1 MTSKFKY
8 MKLDNIDIAIINSL
22 MQNGRKSFRQIAK
35 ETKVSTPTVESH
47 FTRMKDIGL
56 IKNIEPILDLSKI
69 ESQVHAL
76 VYLKVDS
83 SYSMSIADSLSS
95 LEEVKDVYMT
105 TGEYNMA
112 LKLNLNYLEQLEEFV
127 RQKISLMEGITSLS
141 YHIITKIIKEDHR
154 MRITEGLSIKVKC
167 DYCRNEI
174 VGYAKV
180 FNIGN
185 KFERNFCCNSCLTL
199 YKQKYKGRIESLS
212 K

>member
-1 MTSKFKY
+1 

-22 MQNGRKSFRQIAK
+22 MQDGRKSFRQIAK

-47 FTRMKDIGL
+47 FSRMKDIGL
-56 IKNIEPILDLSKI
+56 IKNIEPVLDLNKI
-69 ESQVHAL
+69 ENQIHAL
-76 VYLKVDS
+76 IYLKVDP
-83 SYSMSIADSLSS
+83 SYSMNIASSISS
-95 LEEVKDVYMT
+95 FPEVKDVYST
-105 TGEYNMA
+105 TGEYSIA
-112 LKLNLNYLEQLEEFV
+112 IKLSLNSVEGLEEFV
-127 RQKISLMEGITSLS
+127 RQNISSMEGIKSLS
-141 YHIITKIIKEDHR
+141 YNIITKIIKKDHGTR
-154 MRITEGLSIKVKC
+154 LTEGLSIRVKC

-199 YKQKYKGRIESLS
+199 YRQKYKGRIESLS

>member
-1 MTSKFKY
+1 M
-8 MKLDNIDIAIINSL
+8 
-22 MQNGRKSFRQIAK
+22 RQIAK

-83 SYSMSIADSLSS
+83 SYSMSIAESLSS
-95 LEEVKDVYMT
+95 LVEVKDVYTT
-105 TGEYNMA
+105 TGEYNMT
-112 LKLNLNYLEQLEEFV
+112 LKLNLDSVERLEEFV
-127 RQKISLMEGITSLS
+127 RQKISLIEGIKSLS
-141 YHIITKIIKEDHR
+141 YDVITRIIKEDHR
-154 MRITEGLSIKVKC
+154 TRITEGLSIKMKC

-174 VGYAKV
+174 VGHAKV

-199 YKQKYKGRIESLS
+199 YKQKYKGRIESVSRS
-212 K
+212 KGLN

>member
-1 MTSKFKY
+1 

-22 MQNGRKSFRQIAK
+22 MQDGRKSFRQIAK

-47 FTRMKDIGL
+47 FSRMKDIGL
-56 IKNIEPILDLSKI
+56 IKNIEPVLDLNKI
-69 ESQVHAL
+69 ENQVHAL
-76 VYLKVDS
+76 LYLKVDP
-83 SYSMSIADSLSS
+83 SYTMKIVTGLSS
-95 LEEVKDVYMT
+95 FAVVKDVYTT
-105 TGEYNMA
+105 TGEYSIA
-112 LKLNLNYLEQLEEFV
+112 IKLSLNSIEGLEEFV
-127 RQKISLMEGITSLS
+127 RQNISSIEGVKSLF
-141 YHIITKIIKEDHR
+141 YHIVTKIIKEDHSTK
-154 MRITEGLSIKVKC
+154 ITEGLSIRVKC

-199 YKQKYKGRIESLS
+199 YRQKYKGRIESLS

>member
-1 MTSKFKY
+1 

-22 MQNGRKSFRQIAK
+22 MQDGRKSFRQIAK

-47 FTRMKDIGL
+47 FSRMKDIGL
-56 IKNIEPILDLSKI
+56 IKNIEPVLDLNKI
-69 ESQVHAL
+69 ENQVHAL
-76 VYLKVDS
+76 LYLKVDP
-83 SYSMSIADSLSS
+83 SYTMKIVTGLSS
-95 LEEVKDVYMT
+95 FAVVKDVYTT
-105 TGEYNMA
+105 TGEYSIA
-112 LKLNLNYLEQLEEFV
+112 IKLSLNSIEGLEEFV
-127 RQKISLMEGITSLS
+127 RQNISSIEGVKSLF
-141 YHIITKIIKEDHR
+141 YHIVTKIIKEDHSTT
-154 MRITEGLSIKVKC
+154 ITEGLSIRVKC

-199 YKQKYKGRIESLS
+199 YRQKYKGRIESLS

>member
-1 MTSKFKY
+1 
-8 MKLDNIDIAIINSL
+8 MKLDNVDMAIINSL
-22 MQNGRKSFRQIAK
+22 MQDGRKSFRQIAK

-69 ESQVHAL
+69 ENQVHAL

-95 LEEVKDVYMT
+95 LVEVKDVYMT
-105 TGEYNMA
+105 TGEYNIA
-112 LKLNLNYLEQLEEFV
+112 LKLNLGSVERLEEFV
-127 RQKISLMEGITSLS
+127 RQKISLIEGIKSLS
-141 YHIITKIIKEDHR
+141 YHIITRIIKEDHN
-154 MRITEGLSIKVKC
+154 MRITEGLSINVKC
-167 DYCRNEI
+167 DYCRKEI

>member
-1 MTSKFKY
+1 

-22 MQNGRKSFRQIAK
+22 LQDGRKSFRQIAK

-56 IKNIEPILDLSKI
+56 IKNIEPILDLNKI

-76 VYLKVDS
+76 VYLKVDPS
-83 SYSMSIADSLSS
+83 CSMNIADRLSS
-95 LEEVKDVYMT
+95 FVEVKDAYNT
-105 TGEYNMA
+105 TGEYNIT
-112 LKLNLNYLEQLEEFV
+112 LKLNLDSVERLEEFV
-127 RQKISLMEGITSLS
+127 RREISPIEGIKSLS
-141 YHIITKIIKEDHR
+141 YHIITKIVKEDQS
-154 MRITEGLSIKVKC
+154 MRITKGLSIRVKC

-199 YKQKYKGRIESLS
+199 YKQKYKGRIESIS

>member
-1 MTSKFKY
+1 

-22 MQNGRKSFRQIAK
+22 MQDGRKSFRQIAK

-47 FTRMKDIGL
+47 FSRMKDIGL
-56 IKNIEPILDLSKI
+56 IKNIEPVLDLNKI
-69 ESQVHAL
+69 ENQVHAL
-76 VYLKVDS
+76 LYLKVDP
-83 SYSMSIADSLSS
+83 SYTMKIVTGLSS
-95 LEEVKDVYMT
+95 FAVVKDVYTT
-105 TGEYNMA
+105 TGEYSIA
-112 LKLNLNYLEQLEEFV
+112 IKLSLNSIEGLEEFV
-127 RQKISLMEGITSLS
+127 RQNISSIEEVKSLF
-141 YHIITKIIKEDHR
+141 YHIVTKIIKEDHSTT
-154 MRITEGLSIKVKC
+154 ITEGLSIRVKC

-199 YKQKYKGRIESLS
+199 YRQKYKGRIESLS

>member
-1 MTSKFKY
+1 

-22 MQNGRKSFRQIAK
+22 MQDGRKSFRQIAK

-56 IKNIEPILDLSKI
+56 IKNVEPILDLSKI

-83 SYSMSIADSLSS
+83 SYSMSVANSLSS
-95 LEEVKDVYMT
+95 LVYVKDVYMT

-112 LKLNLNYLEQLEEFV
+112 LKLNLDSVERLEEFV
-127 RQKISLMEGITSLS
+127 RQEISLIEGIKSLS
-141 YHIITKIIKEDHR
+141 YHIITKIIKEDHS
-154 MRITEGLSIKVKC
+154 MRITEGLSINVKC

>member
-1 MTSKFKY
+1 

-22 MQNGRKSFRQIAK
+22 MQDGRKSFRQIAK

-56 IKNIEPILDLSKI
+56 IKNIEPVLDLNKI
-69 ESQVHAL
+69 ENQIRAL
-76 VYLKVDS
+76 VYLKVDPS
-83 SYSMSIADSLSS
+83 NSMNIASNLASFP
-95 LEEVKDVYMT
+95 EVKDIYTT
-105 TGEYNMA
+105 TGEYSIA
-112 LKLNLNYLEQLEEFV
+112 IKLSLNSVEVLEEFV
-127 RQKISLMEGITSLS
+127 RQNISSIEGIKSLS
-141 YHIITKIIKEDHR
+141 YHIITKIIKENHSTQ
-154 MRITEGLSIKVKC
+154 ITEGLSIRVKC
-167 DYCRNEI
+167 DYCRKEI

-199 YKQKYKGRIESLS
+199 YRQKYKGRIESLS

>member
-1 MTSKFKY
+1 
-8 MKLDNIDIAIINSL
+8 MKLDNIDITIINSL
-22 MQNGRKSFRQIAK
+22 MQDGRKSFRQIAK

-56 IKNIEPILDLSKI
+56 IKSIEPILDLSKI

-95 LEEVKDVYMT
+95 LVEVKDVYMT
-105 TGEYNMA
+105 TGEYNIA
-112 LKLNLNYLEQLEEFV
+112 FKLNLDSVERLEEFV
-127 RQKISLMEGITSLS
+127 RQKISLIEGIKSLS
-141 YHIITKIIKEDHR
+141 YHIITRIIKEDHS